1 VRPVWATF
9 AGVHARAAHLAAVAV
24 TLIGPAVTE
33 AQTLELESG
42 RRGGEVVSDRG
53 AHGGRAVALTGRTG
67 VRRHFFTRSA
77 VASVALRARRAPCA
91 GPPRLSAALDGRRL
105 GSRLVRSRRYR
116 LYRFATHARAGR
128 HVLRLAIAGLRRG
141 RSCRRWLLLDSLRL
155 GLAPLPRPSAPP
167 HAPPPPV
174 PAAGPAPSS
183 APPAAPSPSPPA
195 APAAYRNPVFAAPGA
210 PDPMVLDVGGTHSD
224 YFAFSTGGRFPV
236 LRSRDLVSW
245 QAVGTAMTARPAW
258 AVASGDYHPW
268 APSVIESP
276 GPCPGETGTRC
287 FVLFYVSRHATLSPP
302 TNCIGVATS
311 ARPEGPYTDLGPLED
326 ESGSRDASGR
336 PVGCGDD
343 RGYSNIDPAPF
354 VDSDGR
360 AFLYLS
366 TTHACLPACS
376 PVREISVL
384 GLTPDLL
391 LASTARQPL
400 FSADSGGWEKAPWAP
415 VVENP
420 WVVKRADR
428 YFLLYSGGS
437 YLGPYGMGYATAT
450 SPIGPFTKAVENPI
464 LRESPT
470 VLSPGGG
477 SLATGPR
484 GGDWLVYHGRE
495 GASDQPRQLRIDPV
509 TFTDESTVSVAGP
522 TSTPQAAGP

>member
-1 VRPVWATF
+1 MRPVWATF

-24 TLIGPAVTE
+24 TLMGPAVTE

-42 RRGGEVVSDRG
+42 SRGGKVVSDRG
-53 AHGGRAVALTGRTG
+53 AQGGRAVALTDRTG
-67 VRRHFFTRSA
+67 VRRQFFTRSA
-77 VASVALRARRAPCA
+77 VASVALRARMAPCA
-91 GPPRLSAALDGRRL
+91 GPQRLSAALDGRRL

-116 LYRFATHARAGR
+116 LYRFATQARAGR

-141 RSCRRWLLLDSLRL
+141 QSCRRWILLDSIRLR
-155 GLAPLPRPSAPP
+155 LAPLPRPSAPP

-174 PAAGPAPSS
+174 PAAAPAPSS
-183 APPAAPSPSPPA
+183 SP
-195 APAAYRNPVFAAPGA
+195 PAAYRNPVFAAPGA
-210 PDPMVLDVGGTHSD
+210 PDPMVLDVGGTHSN

-236 LRSRDLVSW
+236 LSSRDLVSW

-258 AVASGDYHPW
+258 AVASGDYNPW
-268 APSVIESP
+268 APSVIERP
-276 GPCPGETGTRC
+276 GPCPGETGMRC

-311 ARPEGPYTDLGPLED
+311 ARPEGPYADLGPLED

-391 LASTARQPL
+391 LANTARQPL
-400 FSADSGGWEKAPWAP
+400 FSADSGGWEQAPWAP

-420 WVVKRADR
+420 WAVKRGDR

-437 YLGPYGMGYATAT
+437 YLGPYGMGYATST
-450 SPIGPFTKAVENPI
+450 SPTGPFTKAAENPI
-464 LRESPT
+464 LRESPP

-495 GASDQPRQLRIDPV
+495 GARDQPRQLRIDPV
-509 TFTDESTVSVAGP
+509 TFTESTVSMAGP
-522 TSTPQAAGP
+522 TSTPQAVGP

>member
-1 VRPVWATF
+1 M
-9 AGVHARAAHLAAVAV
+9 AAVAA

-42 RRGGEVVSDRG
+42 RSGGDVVRDRG
-53 AHGGRAVALTGRTG
+53 AHGGRAVALTGRMG
-67 VRRHFFTRSA
+67 VLRHFFTRSA
-77 VASVALRARRAPCA
+77 VAWVALRARRAACA

-116 LYRFATHARAGR
+116 LYRFLTQARPGR
-128 HVLRLAIAGLRRG
+128 HVLRLAVAGPRRG

-167 HAPPPPV
+167 HAPPAPV
-174 PAAGPAPSS
+174 PAAAPAPSS
-183 APPAAPSPSPPA
+183 SPP
-195 APAAYRNPVFAAPGA
+195 AYRNPVFAAPGA

-258 AVASGDYHPW
+258 AVASGDYNPW
-268 APSVIESP
+268 APSVIERP
-276 GPCPGETGTRC
+276 GPCPGETGARC

-302 TNCIGVATS
+302 TNCIGVATA
-311 ARPEGPYTDLGPLED
+311 ARPEGPYADLGPLED
-326 ESGSRDASGR
+326 ESGSRDTSGR

-366 TTHACLPACS
+366 TTHACQPACS
-376 PVREISVL
+376 PVRAISLL

-391 LASTARQPL
+391 RASSARQPL
-400 FSADSGGWEKAPWAP
+400 FSADGGGWEEAPWAP

-420 WVVKRADR
+420 WMVKRGDR

-437 YLGPYGMGYATAT
+437 YLGPYGMGYATST
-450 SPIGPFTKAVENPI
+450 SPTGPFTKAVENPI
-464 LRESPT
+464 LRESSP

-495 GASDQPRQLRIDPV
+495 GGRDQPRQLRIDPV
-509 TFTDESTVSVAGP
+509 TFTDESTLSVAGP